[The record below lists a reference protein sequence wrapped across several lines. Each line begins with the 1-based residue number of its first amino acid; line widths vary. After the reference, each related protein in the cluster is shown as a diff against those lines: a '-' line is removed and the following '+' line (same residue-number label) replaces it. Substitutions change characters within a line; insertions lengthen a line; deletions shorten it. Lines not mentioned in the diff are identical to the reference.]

1 MTSKEIKSKLKQ
13 LRADLIEKINGYL
26 IDEKNVELTIT
37 KKVPIVFDT
46 VDEQYDHIVCGIKTN
61 CIVIDDNFQGDYYDV
76 SFKDVN
82 NDLLLK
88 ILEALE
94 KKQFEVYEEESGQ
107 NS

>member
-46 VDEQYDHIVCGIKTN
+46 VDEQYDHT
-61 CIVIDDNFQGDYYDV
+61 V
-76 SFKDVN
+76 S
-82 NDLLLK
+82 
-88 ILEALE
+88 
-94 KKQFEVYEEESGQ
+94 
-107 NS
+107 